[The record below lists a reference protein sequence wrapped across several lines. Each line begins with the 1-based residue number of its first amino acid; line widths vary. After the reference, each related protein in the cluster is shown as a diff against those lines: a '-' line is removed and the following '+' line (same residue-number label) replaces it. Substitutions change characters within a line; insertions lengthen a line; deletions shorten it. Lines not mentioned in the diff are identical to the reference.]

1 MTARSWLGRAAV
13 VVLLLAVFLCLSLG
27 AAGAMDDGMGHMVL
41 LCCFGLALA
50 AGVRALRRPNG
61 VVLARSKVA
70 TRRIRPVLP
79 GIPAPRAPDPIDLG
93 ILLI

>member
-1 MTARSWLGRAAV
+1 MTARSWLGRAAI

-41 LCCFGLALA
+41 LCCFGLALV
-50 AGVRALRRPNG
+50 AGTRALSRPNG
-61 VVLARSKVA
+61 IVRARSQIA
-70 TRRIRPVLP
+70 SRPIRPGLP